1 MSTCDE
7 QNTRLG
13 RLYKQISAEIK
24 DLGNAASPASAI
36 EDVKVRLQEFDS
48 LYQLYKLETH
58 MNADL
63 PADAKKKHRKLQR
76 VHQRNLT
83 SLNDDLERAIESMDR
98 GELMDGASAS
108 VDVSNKSAQEQL
120 EHATQTAKDT
130 TDTARNILRTINDT
144 KEVGVD
150 ALDKLNKQT
159 EALNATMD
167 GLVGMEVSM
176 AEGARRLG
184 RIARSQASEP
194 LTCCLIFLLLT
205 AIVACIGAALFGG
218 GGSNIDQV
226 EEDLNSLV
234 RRL

>member
-13 RLYKQISAEIK
+13 RLYKKISAEIK

-36 EDVKVRLQEFDS
+36 EDVKQSLQEFDS
-48 LYQLYKLETH
+48 VYQMYKLETH
-58 MNADL
+58 MNDL

-98 GELMDGASAS
+98 GELMGGASAS

-120 EHATQTAKDT
+120 EHATKTAQDT

-144 KEVGVD
+144 KEIGVD

-159 EALNATMD
+159 EQLNATMD